1 MTRIHP
7 THQLLPSALSQ
18 ASPPRCRVKKV
29 SMLYGAH
36 KFIQLEDALDLH
48 HQHSDRWGCAFETL
62 DRDLTNRNLYSKH
75 YFLLSMML
83 QELAKPQEHRQE
95 WLM

>member
-1 MTRIHP
+1 
-7 THQLLPSALSQ
+7 
-18 ASPPRCRVKKV
+18 
-29 SMLYGAH
+29 MLYGAH